1 MHDLEGSS
9 GWFSFPPLYI
19 EQPRQMYCQSEITNY
34 KALFPF
40 SRSFCLL
47 SIAAVLW
54 LSSEEPY
61 VTGLVILSNACS
73 NMLSLQGSVVSSQWS
88 PHKDIPLIFL
98 SLLSYVDIYI
108 TRLILWF
115 FYGDNN

>member
-1 MHDLEGSS
+1 M
-9 GWFSFPPLYI
+9 
-19 EQPRQMYCQSEITNY
+19 
-34 KALFPF
+34 
-40 SRSFCLL
+40 L

-61 VTGLVILSNACS
+61 VSGLVVILSNACS

-88 PHKDIPLIFL
+88 PHKDVPLIFL